1 MNYVLRTIVPFVYEK
16 ELLINITLVCRQT
29 FVTIAILETVTSVY
43 TKTVHS
49 LRKDVFLKT
58 VHSIWN
64 LECIYLE
71 NMIWIRSDFPR
82 QLVKLVNKPW
92 RTNSHNLSVSPSC
105 LNLVW
110 EHVLEPP
117 ADSPALTLRAEVYWG
132 EEDFFKNSELSIPK
146 YAWERQRFPKNIWNE
161 SVGHLAHGL

>member
-29 FVTIAILETVTSVY
+29 LVTIAILETVTSVY

-58 VHSIWN
+58 VYSIWN

-71 NMIWIRSDFPR
+71 NMI
-82 QLVKLVNKPW
+82 
-92 RTNSHNLSVSPSC
+92 
-105 LNLVW
+105 
-110 EHVLEPP
+110 
-117 ADSPALTLRAEVYWG
+117 
-132 EEDFFKNSELSIPK
+132 
-146 YAWERQRFPKNIWNE
+146 
-161 SVGHLAHGL
+161 